1 MTTAYWCVLAGAL
14 LPYLFT
20 VLAKGQPGY
29 DNRSPREWLEKQTG
43 WRKRAHWAQLNAFE
57 AFPAFAAAVIVAHL
71 TAAPQD
77 RIDLLAMA
85 WILLRLAYG
94 ALYLSGHAAL
104 RSVVWALALGCVIA
118 LFVAGA

>member
-14 LPYLFT
+14 MPYLFT
-20 VLAKGQPGY
+20 VLAKAQPGF
-29 DNRSPREWLEKQTG
+29 DNRAPREWLEKQTG

-57 AFPAFAAAVIVAHL
+57 AFPAFAVAVIVAHL

-85 WILLRLAYG
+85 WLVLRLAHG
-94 ALYLSGHAAL
+94 ASYLTGHAAL
-104 RSVVWALALGCVIA
+104 RSVAWALALGCVIA